1 MYINSNLFYIQLQ
14 KQKFDMRLSE
24 KLLQVK

>member
-14 KQKFDMRLSE
+14 KQKFDMWLSE